1 MKISFELKDTDLG
14 HFKKA
19 MQKAKRLVNDVDD
32 DDIIHAAESVINNID
47 DGLLP
52 EFVRSRLSLLQ
63 LMTRMVKDGEWN
75 LAARERTRVLCALAY
90 FADPEDIIPDD
101 IPGIGF
107 IDDAIMI
114 ELVFRELHHELDAYR
129 DFCAFREEFNLK
141 HPDAT
146 PEKREWKLGN
156 RREALHNR
164 TQRRK
169 EKDLVAGNRG
179 VAQIW

>member
-1 MKISFELKDTDLG
+1 MKITFELKDADLG

-19 MQKAKRLVNDVDD
+19 MKKARRLVNNAND
-32 DDIIHAAESVINNID
+32 DDIIHAAESVINNIED
-47 DGLLP
+47 DLLP
-52 EFVRSRLSLLQ
+52 EFVKSRLALLQ
-63 LMTRMVKDGEWN
+63 LMTRMVKDVEWN
-75 LAARERTRVLCALAY
+75 LAANERIRVLCALAY

-129 DFCAFREEFNLK
+129 DFCAFREEFKLK
-141 HPDAT
+141 YPNAL

-156 RREALHNR
+156 RRDALHGR
-164 TQRRK
+164 MKRRK
-169 EKDLVAGNRG
+169 EKDLLAGNPG